1 MILHPVSCKAFLDQ
15 FNLSFLGVSS
25 VETGQNN
32 LSAFCS
38 DMLDEYLANEGK
50 LIDERAANLS
60 QTDTT
65 TVAYQL
71 PTKSTSYVRTLD
83 SVLKKQ
89 ETCPSLSSTSKHPSP
104 TSSKAKP
111 MFSSKVNKTSKRKVK
126 PGNGNHV
133 LSTTETLNGGDKF
146 TMSLNK
152 VQQSKRLEKNKF
164 GKVPKSLSTEKGVA
178 EIPTKVAS
186 DKTSRLEDPGSKAAG
201 TTGGR
206 NPGLPKTLVKLM
218 DVEDG
223 AVWEG
228 KRRTCITEERAAIAL
243 TALVTA
249 GVNQIGTE
257 HIVIS
262 IHNKIENIN

>member
-1 MILHPVSCKAFLDQ
+1 MLTPSYNLQVVSDPEGHEAFLDQ
-15 FNLSFLGVSS
+15 LHCSAGVSS
-25 VETGQNN
+25 IETGQNN

-38 DMLDEYLANEGK
+38 DMLDEYLASEGK

-89 ETCPSLSSTSKHPSP
+89 VPPSLSSSSKHSSP
-104 TSSKAKP
+104 TSNNSKPTFK
-111 MFSSKVNKTSKRKVK
+111 SKVGNKSKKNLK
-126 PGNGNHV
+126 PGKGNQV
-133 LSTTETLNGGDKF
+133 LSTTKPTKPVSGGDKL
-146 TMSLNK
+146 MSLNK
-152 VQQSKRLEKNKF
+152 VQHSKRLERNNIRKAS
-164 GKVPKSLSTEKGVA
+164 KSLNTEKILT
-178 EIPTKVAS
+178 EIPVVVAS
-186 DKTSRLEDPGSKAAG
+186 DKTPRLEDSESRTANSS
-201 TTGGR
+201 GGR
-206 NPGLPKTLVKLM
+206 SPGLPKTLVKLM

-243 TALVTA
+243 TALFTA
-249 GVNQIGTE
+249 EV
-257 HIVIS
+257 S
-262 IHNKIENIN
+262 